1 MKSPTKVGTLT
12 LVNFRQLILYCAC
25 LPLIGLSAS
34 QLLAQPKCLTA
45 DEIKRFTDQVE
56 ANTKQAFNKKLNEQL
71 NKLSARQQER
81 IQNNVADNKSSE
93 TLIKTLRGA
102 RDTNTAELCSI
113 LKQYGWPTRDLVG
126 EDGAKSMFYLLRN
139 SATDELQRDL
149 LPVIIA
155 AVKKGEVSKS
165 SFATYIDRLRTNAG
179 LKQIFGT
186 QATIQNGFLVL
197 FPISD
202 EQHVDARRKQYELAP
217 LKTYL
222 RGLEQLYRL
231 PLIKA
236 TGALTNS
243 FSDNSQAS
251 IASATDKV
259 LTGTA
264 TEDDVD
270 VVRVDTNLVSLN
282 VSVYGTRLRTEVA
295 KLDQKDFR
303 IAEDGKPQE
312 ISFFAT
318 TDVPFDLVLLL
329 DLSGSTADKR
339 DLIRKSTRRF
349 IEAVRPTDRIAIVA
363 FADEAW
369 VVCPLTADRTTLMA
383 GASQIEGGGGSRVWD
398 ALAFTLDN
406 IFDSASSPRRRAV
419 VFMTDGVDNALGS
432 SYTAVGSKISFADL
446 VESVRKHD
454 ALVVPIYLDTED
466 RNSYFGDSG
475 RRTYENARNTLGL
488 LAFESGGLYYSARK
502 VEDLNGVYQ
511 QVIEDLSKV
520 YSIGYRST
528 NEKRDGSWRG
538 VNIEIPGHT
547 DLKTRARPGYYAR

>member
-1 MKSPTKVGTLT
+1 M
-12 LVNFRQLILYCAC
+12 NFRQLILYCAC

-34 QLLAQPKCLTA
+34 QLPAQTKCLTA
-45 DEIKRFTDQVE
+45 DEIKKFTNQIE
-56 ANTKQAFNKKLNEQL
+56 ANTPRPFNKKLNEQL
-71 NKLSARQQER
+71 NKLAAKQQER
-81 IQNNVADNKSSE
+81 IQDNVSDNKSSE
-93 TLIKTLRGA
+93 TILKTIRTA
-102 RDTNTAELCSI
+102 RDTNTTELCSL

-139 SATDELQRDL
+139 SATENLQRDL

-155 AVKKGEVSKS
+155 AVKKGEISKAT
-165 SFATYIDRLRTNAG
+165 FAAYFDRLRTNVG

-202 EQHVDARRKQYELAP
+202 EQHVDARRKQYDLPP

-236 TGALTNS
+236 TGALSNS
-243 FSDNSQAS
+243 FSDNSLAS
-251 IASATDKV
+251 IANATDKV
-259 LTGTA
+259 LSGTV

-282 VSVYGTRLRTEVA
+282 VSVYGTKLRTEVA
-295 KLDQKDFR
+295 KLEQKDFT
-303 IAEDGKPQE
+303 IGEDGKPQE

-329 DLSGSTADKR
+329 DMSGSTADKR
-339 DLIRKSTRRF
+339 DLIRKSTISF
-349 IEAVRPTDRIAIVA
+349 IEAARPTDRIAIVA
-363 FADEAW
+363 FADEVW
-369 VVCPLTADRTTLMA
+369 VVCPLTADRTKLLA
-383 GASQIEGGGGSRVWD
+383 GAKRIEGGGGSRVWD

-432 SYTAVGSKISFADL
+432 FSLGYAPGSKISFADL
-446 VESVRKHD
+446 LESVRKHD

-466 RNSYFGDSG
+466 RDSDFGDSG
-475 RRTYENARNTLGL
+475 RRTYENARNTLGM

-502 VEDLNGVYQ
+502 VEDLNGVYE

-538 VNIEIPGHT
+538 VNIEIRGHP
-547 DLKTRARPGYYAR
+547 DLKTRARPGYYAK